1 MGIISPKYLSEKRIS
16 SGEINKIY
24 IFTEPHYKDREW
36 EGKRKGQGKGFL
48 KIGDTLKTSQERVKT
63 QHPVKGPDGE
73 DWEIL
78 HSQPAINISNQQFPD
93 HYVHAILKQKGIE
106 SRKDVVKD
114 GGKEW
119 FECTLDEAISAINEA
134 VHKTEFQTNRTK
146 NFKMRPEQ
154 VEAVKQTANYFNS
167 VKNEEGRTPKYLW
180 NAKMRFG
187 KTFTAYQ
194 LAKQMEWK
202 KILVLTY
209 VPAVEDE
216 WENNL
221 LEHVDF
227 DGWYFVSNKQ
237 TDKSFN
243 HYEKVCFFSSL
254 QDILGKDG
262 YGDVKSKFKE
272 VYEESWD
279 CIIIDEYH
287 FGARTKK
294 SKATIDQDTGWKLET
309 SELNDGIDVV
319 NLGETNISEELI
331 KRSPLKTSNYLFLSG
346 TPFKS
351 LDEGEFDE
359 NQIFSW
365 SYIDEQM
372 AKDNWSS
379 KNSNPYS
386 ELPQMVLMTYDI
398 PSEIRNIAMDT
409 NLNEFNI
416 SEFFRAEK
424 NSNGDYEF
432 VHKNEVQKWLDFIR
446 GDYLLGN
453 LKPGS
458 GYERPVLPFYDT
470 IVKSNLNH
478 TLWMLPRVASCNAM
492 ENLLSEAQNNRFSS
506 EYEIINVSGSNVGT
520 GKKAKV
526 PVENTI
532 KNGLDT
538 KSITLTCEKLSQ
550 GVTVPQWGGVFML
563 RNMESPQYYFQT
575 IFRCQ
580 SPWVVDEKND
590 SKIIKKYCYVFDFS
604 VNRTLKQAKN
614 FIDGSQIRGSTLE
627 EKVKNTLNFLP
638 VLAYNGLEMVLL
650 DAKNLIS
657 IATGGLG
664 MKMLSRRWSDKK
676 LVQVDNLV
684 LERLLNRPD
693 LIKILEEVPYFRVE
707 NFGEDVEAVVSREAS
722 LQSKSKDSE
731 KLNQVEKD
739 QKKKDT
745 NKRDKWRKNLLKII
759 QRIPIFM
766 YLTDYREDSLGDVI
780 KKIEPEL
787 FKDVTFVDKEVFEDF
802 CNIGIFNSI
811 NLDQTI
817 GDFRRLE
824 EASLNYMGGGN
835 QETKVGLLDTVIS
848 REDL

>member
-1 MGIISPKYLSEKRIS
+1 MAVISPKYLSEKRLS
-16 SGEINKIY
+16 SGEVNNIY
-24 IFTEPHYKDREW
+24 IFTEPHYKNRKW

-48 KIGDTLKTSQERVKT
+48 KIGDTFKTSKERVKE

-73 DWEIL
+73 NWIIL
-78 HSQPAINISNQQFPD
+78 HSQPAINISNQQFSD
-93 HYVHAILKQKGIE
+93 HLVHDILKSKGIE
-106 SRKDVVKD
+106 SRESVLK
-114 GGKEW
+114 GGGREW

-134 VHKTEFQTNRTK
+134 IFQTEFETNRTK

-154 VEAVKQTANYFNS
+154 IKAVKQTSEYFNS
-167 VKNEEGRTPKYLW
+167 TKKEKDRTPKYLW
-180 NAKMRFG
+180 NAKPRFG
-187 KTFTAYQ
+187 KTFTTYQ
-194 LAKQMEWK
+194 LANKMGWK

-216 WENNL
+216 WQKNL

-227 DGWYFVSNKQ
+227 EGWNFVSNKQ
-237 TDKSFN
+237 EDKSFKQ
-243 HYEKVCFFSSL
+243 YKKVCFFSSL

-262 YGDVKSKFKE
+262 YGDVKSKFKD
-272 VYEESWD
+272 VYEENWD

-294 SKATIDQDTGWKLET
+294 SKATIDQDTGWKLEMA
-309 SELNDGIDVV
+309 ELNDGIDIV
-319 NLGETNISEELI
+319 NLGESNISEELI
-331 KRSPLKTSNYLFLSG
+331 NRSPLKTKNYLFLSG

-351 LDEGEFDE
+351 LDEGEFNE

-372 AKDNWSS
+372 AKNNWKSS
-379 KNSNPYS
+379 KLNPYL
-386 ELPQMVLMTYDI
+386 ELPQMVLLTYDI
-398 PSEIRNIAMDT
+398 PNEIRNIAMDT

-424 NSNGDYEF
+424 NSNGEDEF

-458 GYERPVLPFYDT
+458 GNERPVLPFYDT
-470 IVKSNLNH
+470 VIKSNLNH

-492 ENLLSEAQNNRFSS
+492 ENLLSENQNNRFSS
-506 EYEIINVSGSNVGT
+506 EYEVINVSGGNVGT
-520 GKKAKV
+520 GTKAKI
-526 PVENTI
+526 PVEDTI

-538 KSITLTCEKLSQ
+538 KSITLTCGKLNQ
-550 GVTVPQWGGVFML
+550 GITVPQWGGVFML

-580 SPWVVDEKND
+580 SPWVVDEID
-590 SKIIKKYCYVFDFS
+590 ESKIIKKYCYVFDFS

-614 FIDGSQIRGSTLE
+614 YIEGSQIKGSSLE

-676 LVQVDNLV
+676 LVQVDNIV

-693 LIKILEEVPYFRVE
+693 LIEILEELPLFVN
-707 NFGEDVEAVVSREAS
+707 NFGEEIEAVVSREKS
-722 LQSKSKDSE
+722 LQSKSKESK
-731 KLNQVEKD
+731 KLSKADKD

-745 NKRDKWRKNLLKII
+745 TKREKWRRNLLKII
-759 QRIPIFM
+759 QRIPVFM
-766 YLTDYREDSLGDVI
+766 YLTDYREDSLADVI

-787 FKDVTFVDKEVFEDF
+787 FKEVTFVDKEVFEDF

-824 EASLNYMGGGN
+824 EESLHYMGGGKK
-835 QETKVGLLDTVIS
+835 EKKVGLLDTVIS
-848 REDL
+848 KEHL